1 MLRDTTITVN
11 DALVLVGREDRSISQ
26 FSGKRR
32 RPLDEL
38 LRNVD
43 RRKAVILL
51 DHQPFQLE
59 EGAQA
64 GVDLQLS
71 GHTHHGQL
79 WPFNYITGKVYENSW
94 GYLAKGNTHIYVSS
108 GIGTWGPP
116 VRLGNRPEIVE
127 LTLVFAGP

>member
-1 MLRDTTITVN
+1 M
-11 DALVLVGREDRSISQ
+11 
-26 FSGKRR
+26 
-32 RPLDEL
+32 
-38 LRNVD
+38 
-43 RRKAVILL
+43 ILL

-79 WPFNYITGKVYENSW
+79 WPFNYITDKVYENSW